1 VRDLSAALL
10 LGLGACLAWAVHA
23 ADESVLDVQ
32 ALDSSVPDPSIAAVT
47 GGTLDARFGPFS
59 YRDARRRGGPF
70 WLRLQARD
78 AVTPPGIPVVIVH
91 KGRLYAGSGVWNW
104 DKAIKGISGPTHVY
118 CYEGDKQWRD
128 CGRFGSGFRVF
139 SMASFKGDL
148 YTGDDT
154 GKCYR
159 YDGDEKHHPDRYAD
173 QREETL
179 ELLDA
184 DLLEG

>member
-1 VRDLSAALL
+1 MGSDPLTLSVMSL
-10 LGLGACLAWAVHA
+10 
-23 ADESVLDVQ
+23 
-32 ALDSSVPDPSIAAVT
+32 
-47 GGTLDARFGPFS
+47 
-59 YRDARRRGGPF
+59 
-70 WLRLQARD
+70 
-78 AVTPPGIPVVIVH
+78 IVH

-159 YDGDEKHHPDRYAD
+159 YDGDKKWTFCGQLANEHRLNTLMIYRGSMYGASHGGFFRYEGGEKWTRIGANPYATTQTHTMVVYD
-173 QREETL
+173 SHLFAGTWPLGQSP
-179 ELLDA
+179 A
-184 DLLEG
+184 I